1 MFRTTFS
8 TTFNRAINTT
18 INTTFRTTFRSPCAQ
33 SCANV
38 KPAPT
43 ALMPTVILGIVVA
56 NAAFPTNTACAHGSM
71 ADPPSRVYKI
81 FQDNPQTPQSPA
93 AAAAIAVGGTQPF
106 YDWHEV
112 SRNIPSHN
120 YSGEIPDGQLAGAGR
135 DKYAGLNLARTDWYA
150 TPITAGPRV
159 CRFCATTPHD
169 PSSFLAYMTKSG
181 YDPRQPLKWSDLEPI
196 AGGDTAT
203 LTGSCGKSGKE
214 CHCGAGGAPMHYV
227 MTLDIPERVG
237 RHVLFVIWQRDD
249 PAGEAFFSAS
259 DVDFGGVDYGEK
271 GEGDDPALVPLAT
284 NFEYTST
291 WTGGG
296 QAEFTI
302 TNTSVAA
309 IRGWSVQFN
318 WLASINSLWNGSF
331 TREGDAYSV
340 NNAAWNQELA
350 PGASVSFGCTVQS
363 SSVST
368 PPTNLVAWGRLPPGA
383 APCPADA
390 NGDRTVDAADL
401 GLLLANW
408 GEPSGTDLNGD
419 GTTDAADLS
428 AMLAA
433 WGACE

>member
-1 MFRTTFS
+1 MDTLQETKADTQHPHALLAPGAYRDPRDQCPRQQFRPSIPVFAAMALTAIGLSS
-8 TTFNRAINTT
+8 T
-18 INTTFRTTFRSPCAQ
+18 
-33 SCANV
+33 
-38 KPAPT
+38 
-43 ALMPTVILGIVVA
+43 
-56 NAAFPTNTACAHGSM
+56 AAHAHGSM

-81 FQDNPQTPQSPA
+81 FQENPQTPQSPA

-120 YSGEIPDGQLAGAGR
+120 YQGEIPDGQLAGAGR

-150 TPITAGPRV
+150 TPITAGPRE
-159 CRFCATTPHD
+159 CRFCATTPHE
-169 PSSFLAYMTKSG
+169 PSAFFAYMTKSG

-227 MTLDIPERVG
+227 MTLEIPERVG

-271 GEGDDPALVPLAT
+271 GEGSDPTLIPLAT
-284 NFEYTST
+284 SFEFTNV
-291 WTGGG
+291 WQGGG

-302 TNTSVAA
+302 TNTSVAEV
-309 IRGWSVQFN
+309 RGWKVEFN
-318 WLASINSLWNGSF
+318 WLASVTSLWNAAY
-331 TREGDAYSV
+331 TRDGDAYIVSNV
-340 NNAAWNQELA
+340 GWNDA
-350 PGASVSFGCTVQS
+350 IPPGGSVSFGCTVQMS
-363 SSVST
+363 STVSS
-368 PPTNLVAWGRLPPGA
+368 PTGLVAWGRLPPGS
-383 APCPADA
+383 APCRADV
-390 NGDRTVDAADL
+390 NGDRIVDAADL
-401 GLLLANW
+401 GVLLAHW
-408 GEPSGTDLNGD
+408 GLDSSADVDGD
-419 GTTDAADLS
+419 GWTDAADLS

-433 WGACE
+433 WGACD